1 MRKLTWFMHVSLD
14 GFVQGEQEWDLG
26 WIKIDEEVKQDAN
39 ETFFRN
45 FDTVLWGRH
54 TYLEMYRV
62 WPNIHHYPDTTEHD
76 IRYAAWINKT
86 KKVVFST
93 TLENVEWDN
102 TTLIKEN
109 TIEEVQKLKNQD
121 GGDVI
126 IIGSPG
132 LAQSFIQHNLIDEFR
147 LNVNPIILGNGL
159 PLFKNIQSRIP
170 LELIESKTLRSG
182 VVGLVYRLKKEP
194 S

>member
-76 IRYAAWINKT
+76 I
-86 KKVVFST
+86 
-93 TLENVEWDN
+93 
-102 TTLIKEN
+102 
-109 TIEEVQKLKNQD
+109 
-121 GGDVI
+121 
-126 IIGSPG
+126 
-132 LAQSFIQHNLIDEFR
+132 
-147 LNVNPIILGNGL
+147 
-159 PLFKNIQSRIP
+159 
-170 LELIESKTLRSG
+170 
-182 VVGLVYRLKKEP
+182 
-194 S
+194 